1 MSNSFHDQAGAVR
14 RLNIAHPAASGQG
27 GYGSD
32 GEVIYTK
39 QPTGCPSVLVD
50 SRDGA
55 KATFMSNGSVEFRAR
70 SGDGLDVEV
79 LRGHFDPVEKR
90 EIGVPSQ
97 DLWLRLDGDAGL
109 QPRIASLINPQRNIN
124 LEPVA
129 IKLVKLTKPNCTF
142 WFTAEFAP
150 SAATELETAVAFSM
164 VLTDSGPALLRRCL
178 VHNAGKQTVS
188 GQLWSFFNL
197 MGTQRFAYNKSA
209 WYDRGLPLNPD
220 ELVVAATVPVPSSLQ
235 LKRLSARPSANLT
248 AGEATCDAF
257 RFIGDCAA
265 TSLLPTA
272 VRVGKLLP
280 LPGDPAAFNRFSSP
294 TIAAGRR
301 DFRLAAGEDAVLE
314 EALLYVTAP
323 EMLDR
328 FAKEM
333 RSESTDYPGVSKAF
347 KTAAKNLL
355 TRTPGVAGCVAQN
368 SSERELSST
377 RSTSARQPAADWDNP
392 RSDAGAPEFQIAI
405 PAEPAAACYLN
416 SIWAGV
422 AELYENCRAH
432 GARLAD
438 GIELGTRDR
447 AQDIWP
453 MLKANPA
460 RVRGDL
466 LHALSF
472 LYRTVNEPI
481 PAGVRPLTRREKLH
495 GMFPRQYPERW
506 LDRTTPVRNDNRPY
520 NDSAIWM
527 VDALLRY
534 LRETG
539 DVSIL
544 SEMVPT
550 VRLTEPDKPETSAL
564 VGHDETLAVWQVLLE
579 VFACYRR
586 QAADSPYGM
595 IQAMFGDWADP
606 VDMFGTSRVGDNTTR
621 GDGRGVLV
629 RLSCHVF
636 STLVA
641 AIEMF
646 KGLTVRSSRREEA
659 HSKKSEIRNLKSE
672 IDQSLL
678 TSAATE
684 RLERELPALQTF
696 ATDLRAAILRLAWE
710 SEGQFVDAIH
720 ELKADG
726 SVPNYARGETG
737 YTLGSRRA
745 EREFDGTP
753 RTVLTPCAWGL
764 ALLQTTASW
773 LPPLPERDAM
783 TRALLANV
791 DRHCFSQTN
800 GLNLYSPPVANTER
814 ACRLVGRLGML
825 PPGCAENGEYHH
837 AQVMMHFFRFGV
849 PGQADT
855 AWAQFKPVLS
865 SARGPE
871 LCGPFDQTSN
881 SYACDPDDPHCGTGM
896 NFGLSGSMD
905 WMFELLESV
914 AGLKLALHDPTQP
927 DLRIEPNLPASF
939 RGQYTLRRILHKAD
953 GRGGFIA
960 VPLNV
965 TVASAAA
972 GEKVGVTLNG
982 QPLRQPEVVDI
993 AAHRQLDICVRTVAP

>member
-1 MSNSFHDQAGAVR
+1 MTVSFREQAFEMR
-14 RLNIAHPAASGQG
+14 RLAIAHPAASGQG
-27 GYGSD
+27 GYGPR

-39 QPTGCPSVLVD
+39 HPTGCPSVLVD
-50 SRDGA
+50 SRGGA
-55 KATFMSNGSVEFRAR
+55 KATFMSNGSVEFRVR
-70 SGDGLDVEV
+70 SADGLDVEV

-97 DLWLRLDGDAGL
+97 DLWIRLDGETGA
-109 QPRIASLINPQRNIN
+109 PPSVASLVNPQRNLN
-124 LEPVA
+124 LEPA
-129 IKLVKLTKPNCTF
+129 ALKLVKLTGHGSTF

-150 SAATELETAVAFSM
+150 IAGGRLESAVAFSM

-178 VHNAGKQTVS
+178 LRHDGRHAVS

-197 MGTQRFAYNKSA
+197 MGTQRFTYNKSA
-209 WYDRGLPLNPD
+209 WYDRGLPLDPD
-220 ELVVAATVPVPSSLQ
+220 ELVVAATVPFSNVLQ
-235 LKRLSARPSANLT
+235 LKRLSARASAKIT

-257 RFIGDCAA
+257 RFVGDCGA
-265 TSLLPTA
+265 TSLLPAA
-272 VRVGKLLP
+272 VRCGNLLP
-280 LPGDPAAFNRFSSP
+280 LPGDLAAFNRFSSP
-294 TIAAGRR
+294 TIAAVQRR
-301 DFRLAAGEDAVLE
+301 FRLAAGDDAVLE

-323 EMLDR
+323 EALDL
-328 FAKEM
+328 FAGQM
-333 RSESTDYPGVSKAF
+333 RSDGTGYPAVAAAF
-347 KTAAKNLL
+347 ATAARDLL
-355 TRTPGVAGCVAQN
+355 SRTAGVAACVARVPPPGEIP
-368 SSERELSST
+368 SEAT
-377 RSTSARQPAADWDNP
+377 AT
-392 RSDAGAPEFQIAI
+392 EFQVSI

-416 SIWAGV
+416 SVWAGV
-422 AELYENCRAH
+422 GELYENCRAH

-447 AQDIWP
+447 AQDMWP
-453 MLKANPA
+453 MLKADPA
-460 RVRGDL
+460 RVRADL

-472 LYRTVNEPI
+472 LYRTESGPI
-481 PAGVRPLTRREKLH
+481 PAGVRQLTRREKLH

-506 LDRTTPVRNDNRPY
+506 LDRTTAVRNDNRPY
-520 NDSAIWM
+520 NDSAVWM

-544 SEMVPT
+544 SETVPT
-550 VRLTEPDKPETSAL
+550 VRLTAPETPESSAL
-564 VGHDETLAVWQVLLE
+564 VGCDESLPVWEVLME

-606 VDMFGTSRVGDNTTR
+606 VDMFGTCVVGDNTTR
-621 GDGRGVLV
+621 GEGRGVLV

-636 STLVA
+636 CSLST
-641 AIEMF
+641 AIETLRACGF
-646 KGLTVRSSRREEA
+646 HTP
-659 HSKKSEIRNLKSE
+659 
-672 IDQSLL
+672 
-678 TSAATE
+678 
-684 RLERELPALQTF
+684 RLDRELPALQQF
-696 ATDLRAAILRLAWE
+696 AADLRSAILRTAWE

-720 ELKADG
+720 ELRADG
-726 SVPNYARGETG
+726 AVPDYARGETG
-737 YTLGSRRA
+737 YTLGSRRP

-753 RTVLTPCAWGL
+753 RAVLTPCAWGL

-783 TRALLANV
+783 IRALLENV
-791 DRHCFSQTN
+791 DRHCFSRTN
-800 GLNLYSPPVANTER
+800 GLNLYAPPIANTEK

-855 AWAQFKPVLS
+855 AWQQFKPVLS

-881 SYACDPDDPHCGTGM
+881 SYACDPDDPHCGAGM

-905 WMFELLESV
+905 WMFDLLESIG
-914 AGLKLALHDPTQP
+914 GLKLALHDPTQP
-927 DLRIEPNLPASF
+927 DLRIEPHLPASF
-939 RGQYTLRRILHKAD
+939 RGHYSLRRILHKTD
-953 GRGGFIA
+953 GQGGFAA
-960 VPLNV
+960 VPLIL
-965 TVASAAA
+965 TILPAAV
-972 GEKVGVTLNG
+972 GEAPGVTING
-982 QPLRQPEVVDI
+982 QPVVRAEVADL
-993 AAHRQLDICVRTVAP
+993 AAHQRLDVCAHVAPSERIDPK

>member
-1 MSNSFHDQAGAVR
+1 MIVSFRDQAIELR
-14 RLNIAHPAASGQG
+14 RLTIAHPAASGQG
-27 GYGSD
+27 GYGPH

-39 QPTGCPSVLVD
+39 HPTGCPSVLVD
-50 SRDGA
+50 SQGSA
-55 KATFMSNGSVEFRAR
+55 KATFMSNGSVEFRVR
-70 SGDGLDVEV
+70 SDDGLEVEV

-90 EIGVPSQ
+90 EIGMPSQ
-97 DLWLRLDGDAGL
+97 DLWLRLEGEAGT
-109 QPRIASLINPQRNIN
+109 QPSIASLINPQRNFN
-124 LEPVA
+124 LEPAA
-129 IKLVKLTKPNCTF
+129 IKLVKLNKPSPAF
-142 WFTAEFAP
+142 WFTAEFAST
-150 SAATELETAVAFSM
+150 SAIRLETAVAFSL
-164 VLTDSGPALLRRCL
+164 VLTDSGPALLRRSL
-178 VHNAGKQTVS
+178 VRNAGKQNVA

-197 MGTQRFAYNKSA
+197 MGTQRFVYNKSA

-220 ELVVAATVPVPSSLQ
+220 ELVVAATVPFSNSPQV
-235 LKRLSARPSANLT
+235 KRLSTRASANLK

-257 RFIGDCAA
+257 RFVGDCAA
-265 TSLLPTA
+265 TSLLPAA
-272 VRVGKLLP
+272 VRQGKLLP

-294 TIAAGRR
+294 TITAVRR
-301 DFRLAAGEDAVLE
+301 NFRLAPGEDVVLE

-323 EMLDR
+323 ETLGLFR
-328 FAKEM
+328 NEM
-333 RSESTDYPGVSKAF
+333 RSDGTSYHAVSNAF
-347 KTAAKNLL
+347 KTAARNLL
-355 TRTPGVAGCVAQN
+355 SRSADVAACVSRI
-368 SSERELSST
+368 SSPTEIVSESS
-377 RSTSARQPAADWDNP
+377 
-392 RSDAGAPEFQIAI
+392 PEFQIAI

-416 SIWAGV
+416 SVWAGV
-422 AELYENCRAH
+422 SELYENCRAH

-447 AQDIWP
+447 AQDMWP
-453 MLKANPA
+453 MLKADPG
-460 RVRGDL
+460 RVRADL

-481 PAGVRPLTRREKLH
+481 PVAVRPLTRREKLH

-506 LDRTTPVRNDNRPY
+506 LDRTAPVRNDNRPY
-520 NDSAIWM
+520 NDSAIWT

-539 DVSIL
+539 DTSIL
-544 SEMVPT
+544 NETVPT
-550 VRLTEPDKPETSAL
+550 VRLTAPDTPETSAL
-564 VGHDETLAVWQVLLE
+564 VGHDEKLPVWKVLFE
-579 VFACYRR
+579 IFDCYRR
-586 QAADSPYGM
+586 QATDNPYGM

-606 VDMFGTSRVGDNTTR
+606 VDMFGTRHLGDNTTR

-636 STLVA
+636 CTLTET
-641 AIEMF
+641 IEVF
-646 KGLTVRSSRREEA
+646 RALIENSSARSSRREES
-659 HSKKSEIRNLKSE
+659 HSQKSAIGHRPSA
-672 IDQSLL
+672 IDV
-678 TSAATE
+678 ARFE
-684 RLERELPALQTF
+684 PELPALQKF
-696 ATDLRAAILRLAWE
+696 AIDLRDAILRFAWE
-710 SEGQFVDAIH
+710 SDGQFVDAIH

-726 SVPNYARGETG
+726 TVPAYARGETG

-773 LPPLPERDAM
+773 LLPLRERDAM
-783 TRALLANV
+783 IRALLANV
-791 DRHCFSQTN
+791 DRHCFSKTN
-800 GLNLYSPPVANTER
+800 GLNLYAPPIANTDR

-881 SYACDPDDPHCGTGM
+881 SYACDPDDPHCGAGM

-914 AGLKLALHDPTQP
+914 AGLKLALQDPMRP
-927 DLRIEPNLPASF
+927 DLRIEPNLPVSF
-939 RGQYTLRRILHKAD
+939 RGQYSLRRILHKAN
-953 GRGGFIA
+953 GRGGFVA

-965 TVASAAA
+965 TIAPVTA
-972 GEKVGVTLNG
+972 GEAVGAKLNG
-982 QPLRQPEVVDI
+982 QPVARVEVADI
-993 AAHRQLDICVRTVAP
+993 AAHQRLDFCIRTAG